1 MTSPRSIGVVQD
13 PRYQHHRGPEGH
25 PERPD
30 RLVAVGEVLDRHAE
44 AWTPIAARPARDEEI
59 LRAHAQQHLDAMRA
73 AALRAPAQLDPDTYL
88 GPQSLEVAELAAGG
102 AVDLVTA
109 VCRGELD
116 TGLAAIR
123 PPGHHAEADRA
134 MGFCL
139 FNNAAVA
146 ARAAQAV
153 PGIDRVLLIDWDV
166 HHGNGVQHIFESDP
180 SVMYVS
186 THQFPYY
193 PGTGAF
199 GEIGVGAGVGT
210 TLNVPLPAGCGDV
223 EYASVFER
231 LVVPAAHAYRPD
243 LVLVSC
249 GFDAHGRDPLASM
262 ELSQAGFR
270 SLADVA
276 RRLADTLCEGRLALL
291 LEGGYDLEGL
301 RQGTEAVL
309 EALRAPATP
318 AEPASVASNGVIEAV
333 VERVTHAHGEDFSDL
348 GRL

>member
-1 MTSPRSIGVVQD
+1 MPGARSIGVVQD

-30 RLVAVGEVLDRHAE
+30 RLVAVGEVLDRHAN
-44 AWTPIAARPARDEEI
+44 AWTAVAPRPAIDAEM
-59 LRAHAQQHLDAMRA
+59 LRAHSQRHLDAMRA
-73 AALRAPAQLDPDTYL
+73 AAARAPGQLDPDTYM
-88 GPQSLEVAELAAGG
+88 GRESLAVAELAAGG
-102 AVDLVTA
+102 AIDLVQA
-109 VCRGELD
+109 VCRGEID
-116 TGLAAIR
+116 TGLAAVR

-139 FNNAAVA
+139 FNNAAIA
-146 ARAAQAV
+146 ARAAQTL
-153 PGIDRVLLIDWDV
+153 PGIERVLLIDWDV

-180 SVMYVS
+180 SVLYVS

-193 PGTGAF
+193 PGTGGF
-199 GEIGVGAGVGT
+199 GEIGIGGGVGT
-210 TLNVPLPAGCGDV
+210 TLNVPLSAGCGDV

-231 LVVPAAHAYRPD
+231 VVVPAAHAYRPD

-249 GFDAHGRDPLASM
+249 GFDAHRLDPLAAM
-262 ELSQAGFR
+262 ELSQTGFR
-270 SLADVA
+270 ALADIA
-276 RRLADTLCEGRLALL
+276 RRLADTLCQGRLVLL

-309 EALRAPATP
+309 TALRAPKTP
-318 AEPASVASNGVIEAV
+318 SEPASVGSNGVIEAV

-348 GRL
+348 SRL